1 VLTIRMKLIEI
12 DYEKLAERFLPEL
25 FDDDA
30 EETGLAKRLAGKLLV
45 KDGEASSFTK
55 GLLKLIPNQV
65 SNSVAYHLIL
75 SNQECIRLIINQALE
90 KYLQGI
96 AVTSLR
102 FMEAKETAHDELKI
116 QIELKEIDYNS
127 VITRLLPKL
136 LEGISSQPGKTG
148 RLGKLLLTLGEKPE
162 QMLAAAL
169 DILTQ
174 EEKDK
179 LLKQIF
185 DLYREDLIEG
195 LNHVAEQ
202 QNISAVV
209 AVIRLSHRAKVPSV
223 T

>member
-1 VLTIRMKLIEI
+1 MLTIRIKMIEI

-25 FDDDA
+25 FDHDE

-45 KDGEASSFTK
+45 KDGEASSFTR

-65 SNSVAYHLIL
+65 SNSVAVHLIL
-75 SNQECIRLIINQALE
+75 KNQERIRLMINQALE
-90 KYLQGI
+90 NYLPGI
-96 AVTSLR
+96 SVASLR
-102 FMEAKETAHDELKI
+102 FMEVKGTEHDELKI
-116 QIELKEIDYNS
+116 QIRLKEVDYHS

-148 RLGKLLLTLGEKPE
+148 RLGKLLLTLGDKPD

-174 EEKDK
+174 EAKDK

-185 DLYREDLIEG
+185 DLYREDIVEG
-195 LNHVAEQ
+195 LNRVAVQ

-209 AVIRLSHRAKVPSV
+209 AEIRLSLKA
-223 T
+223 

>member
-1 VLTIRMKLIEI
+1 MLTIRIKMIEI

-25 FDDDA
+25 FDHDE

-45 KDGEASSFTK
+45 KDGEASSFTR

-65 SNSVAYHLIL
+65 SNSVAVHLIL
-75 SNQECIRLIINQALE
+75 KNQERIRLMINQALE
-90 KYLQGI
+90 NYLPGI
-96 AVTSLR
+96 SVASLR
-102 FMEAKETAHDELKI
+102 FMEVKGTEHDELKI
-116 QIELKEIDYNS
+116 QIRLKEVDYHS

-148 RLGKLLLTLGEKPE
+148 RLGKLLLTLGDKPD

-185 DLYREDLIEG
+185 DLYREDIVEG
-195 LNHVAEQ
+195 LNRVAVQ
-202 QNISAVV
+202 QNISAIV
-209 AVIRLSHRAKVPSV
+209 AEIRLSLKA
-223 T
+223 

>member
-1 VLTIRMKLIEI
+1 MIEI

-25 FDDDA
+25 FDHDE

-45 KDGEASSFTK
+45 KDGEASSFTR

-65 SNSVAYHLIL
+65 SNSVAVHLIL
-75 SNQECIRLIINQALE
+75 KNQERIRLMINQALE
-90 KYLQGI
+90 NYLPGI
-96 AVTSLR
+96 SVASLR
-102 FMEAKETAHDELKI
+102 FMEVKGTEHDELKI
-116 QIELKEIDYNS
+116 QIRLKEVDYHS

-148 RLGKLLLTLGEKPE
+148 RLGKLLLTLGDKPD

-174 EEKDK
+174 EAKDK

-185 DLYREDLIEG
+185 DLYREDIVEG
-195 LNHVAEQ
+195 LNRVAVQ

-209 AVIRLSHRAKVPSV
+209 AEIRLSLKA
-223 T
+223 

>member
-1 VLTIRMKLIEI
+1 MLTIRIKMIEI

-25 FDDDA
+25 FDHDE

-45 KDGEASSFTK
+45 KDGEASSFTR

-65 SNSVAYHLIL
+65 SNSVAVHLIL
-75 SNQECIRLIINQALE
+75 KNQERIRLMINQALE
-90 KYLQGI
+90 NYLPGI
-96 AVTSLR
+96 SVASLR
-102 FMEAKETAHDELKI
+102 FMEVKGTEHDELKI
-116 QIELKEIDYNS
+116 QIRLKEVDYHS

-148 RLGKLLLTLGEKPE
+148 RLGKLLLTLGDKPD

-185 DLYREDLIEG
+185 DLYREDIVEG
-195 LNHVAEQ
+195 LNRVAVQ

-209 AVIRLSHRAKVPSV
+209 AEIRLSLKA
-223 T
+223 

>member
-1 VLTIRMKLIEI
+1 MIEI

-25 FDDDA
+25 FDHDE

-45 KDGEASSFTK
+45 KDGEASSFTR

-65 SNSVAYHLIL
+65 SNSVAVHLIL
-75 SNQECIRLIINQALE
+75 KNQERIRLMINQALE
-90 KYLQGI
+90 NYLPGI
-96 AVTSLR
+96 SVASLR
-102 FMEAKETAHDELKI
+102 FMEVKGTEHDELKI
-116 QIELKEIDYNS
+116 QIRLKEVDYHS

-148 RLGKLLLTLGEKPE
+148 RLGKLLLTLGDKPD

-185 DLYREDLIEG
+185 DLYREDIVEG
-195 LNHVAEQ
+195 LNRVAVQ

-209 AVIRLSHRAKVPSV
+209 AEIRLSLKA
-223 T
+223 

>member
-1 VLTIRMKLIEI
+1 MLTIRIKMIEI

-25 FDDDA
+25 FDHDE

-45 KDGEASSFTK
+45 KDGEASSFTR
-55 GLLKLIPNQV
+55 GLLKLIPNQCQI
-65 SNSVAYHLIL
+65 SGSSPDTEEIRKR
-75 SNQECIRLIINQALE
+75 IRLMINQALE
-90 KYLQGI
+90 NYLPGI
-96 AVTSLR
+96 SVASLR
-102 FMEAKETAHDELKI
+102 FMEVKGTEHDELKI
-116 QIELKEIDYNS
+116 QIRLKEVDYHS

-148 RLGKLLLTLGEKPE
+148 RLGKLLLTLGDKPD

-185 DLYREDLIEG
+185 DLYREDIVEG
-195 LNHVAEQ
+195 LNRVAVQ

-209 AVIRLSHRAKVPSV
+209 AEIRLSLKA
-223 T
+223 